1 LKIIIAE
8 NFTGLLSYV
17 KIFALHKSGPFWA
30 CKMSLGILHSRA
42 RMSIRTL
49 IRRWVARNRQVFSP
63 GTCKVYSGAIW
74 RFADFIPTDIRNLQ
88 VEHIERYVAHLLEKE
103 GLKRRS
109 VNSHIGV
116 IKSFCKWCSETFEI
130 QNEAVKIKVLKYD
143 PPKRRFINE
152 EEYQKVLAVCSDG
165 EGRVIKLLYHTGLRA
180 AELQSLQLS
189 NIHDRSI
196 RFSGKGRKER
206 TVPLNQ
212 TAYDCIYQNGKPN
225 IKFLESYRSRNK
237 LYALCRRLSIRAGIP
252 VAGPHAYRR
261 VFGNQLRNKGVDIY
275 KISKLYGHAE
285 IKTTELYLAERPDE
299 LKGLTDCLDK

>member
-1 LKIIIAE
+1 
-8 NFTGLLSYV
+8 
-17 KIFALHKSGPFWA
+17 
-30 CKMSLGILHSRA
+30 M
-42 RMSIRTL
+42 
-49 IRRWVARNRQVFSP
+49 
-63 GTCKVYSGAIW
+63 
-74 RFADFIPTDIRNLQ
+74 
-88 VEHIERYVAHLLEKE
+88 LEKE

-130 QNEAVKIKVLKYD
+130 PNEAVKIKVLKYD

-189 NIHDRSI
+189 NIHDRFI

-225 IKFLESYRSRNK
+225 IKFLESYRERNK
-237 LYALCRRLSIRAGIP
+237 IYALCLRLSKRACLNS
-252 VAGPHAYRR
+252 VANPHSFRR
-261 VFGNQLRNKGVDIY
+261 FFGNQLRDRGVDMYTIM
-275 KISKLYGHAE
+275 KLYGHRN
-285 IKTTELYLAERPDE
+285 IKTPELYLAERPDE
-299 LKGLTDCLDK
+299 LKGVTDCLDK